1 MSISRQRGAFS
12 AIRRQK
18 ASAERRYACVFFL
31 VWRKNL
37 PRCRSAHSI
46 SGFLKMGLSILE
58 NDKLICKSRL
68 RSFFM

>member
-31 VWRKNL
+31 AWRKIFI
-37 PRCRSAHSI
+37 RCWRAYKI
-46 SGFLKMGLSILE
+46 SGSLKRSHSFWKMIRCVVK
-58 NDKLICKSRL
+58 NRL
-68 RSFFM
+68 